1 MNNIEKRSP
10 RQLLAAFLVAIAS
23 FALAGW
29 AHADPPS
36 RVARIAYV
44 SGNASFS
51 PGSDPNTWV
60 HTVINRPMVTG
71 DRMWVERG
79 ARVELQLGQAAIRA
93 AGETSLSLLNLDDRV
108 AQVQLDQGTL
118 NVRVRRLDRGQTF
131 EIDTPNLAYSIRR
144 PGAYR
149 IQVDANGDATTVIA
163 RVGMAEVYGEGS
175 ALITTERVTYR
186 FFGTGL
192 REYQTFSRWGPDEFD
207 RWASDRD
214 RRWDNSASRRFVSM
228 DMIGY
233 EDLDA
238 YGTWRRVA
246 DYGNVWVPNRVPRDW
261 APYRDGHWAWVEPW
275 GWTWI
280 DDAPWGFAPSHYGR
294 WAHLQ
299 DGWAWVPGP
308 AQQQPVYAPALVAFV
323 GGGNLRVSGGN
334 AVAWF
339 PLGPREVYR
348 PSYTA
353 SREYFERV
361 NTTNTVVDRNTIVN
375 VYNNPAPREVRYVN
389 QQVPGALIAMLAV
402 AFAES
407 RPVAKEAQ
415 HVDRAAISGAMNAPA
430 MHVAPVA
437 PVRTS
442 VVGAAPATAKPPPS
456 AFTRPVVA
464 QVAPPPPPATFESKQ
479 KVLEAN
485 VGKPHDAAAVAA
497 ATKPAQPP
505 VVPQVKVVQA
515 EKPVAAPAKPASAP
529 EPKPVA
535 SAPSAPSAPAAASAP
550 QPSAAPA
557 SVPPPARAG
566 RPEASAPAAAA
577 APAPA
582 AAPASTPARGER
594 PASASAP
601 AASSAAGRADE
612 RDRAREGRG
621 RPGLAR
627 PAAPAAPGTPPAS
640 APALAAPAAAA
651 APTPAPAPARAAP
664 PAAAPASRPP
674 EAARDA
680 RAASEPRR
688 APEARPAPEAAKPAS
703 EARPPAPP
711 ARPAPEPKAAA
722 PESKPAPEAPR
733 REAPPARPA
742 AREAASAAAPAAP
755 APPTPPRAANP
766 PATPPAPAA
775 AVPPPRAASAPPPPS
790 APAAAAESRGAGQAA
805 ARREA
810 ASDRREAASERR
822 KQREEERSK
831 P

>member
-1 MNNIEKRSP
+1 VPVSLAASFIEDDNMNNRSP
-10 RQLLAAFLVAIAS
+10 RLLAHFLIAFAA
-23 FALAGW
+23 FAFAGW

-51 PGSDPNTWV
+51 PGSEPDTWV
-60 HTVINRPMVTG
+60 HANINRPMVTG

-79 ARVELQLGQAAIRA
+79 ARAELQLGQAAIRA
-93 AGETSLSLLNLDDRV
+93 AGGTSLSLLNLDDRV
-108 AQVQLDQGTL
+108 VQLQLNEGTL

-144 PGAYR
+144 PGNYR
-149 IQVDANGDATTVIA
+149 IEVDANGDATTVLA
-163 RVGMAEVYGEGS
+163 RVGMAEAYGEGS
-175 ALITTERVTYR
+175 AFITTERVTYR

-214 RRWDNSASRRFVSM
+214 RRWDSSASRRFVSM

-238 YGTWRRVA
+238 NGTWRRVP
-246 DYGNVWVPNRVPRDW
+246 DYGNVWIPSHVAADW
-261 APYRDGHWAWVEPW
+261 APYRDGHWSWVEPW

-299 DGWAWVPGP
+299 SGWAWVPGP
-308 AQQQPVYAPALVAFV
+308 AQVQPVYAPALVAFV
-323 GGGNLRVSGGN
+323 GGGNLRLSGGSN

-348 PSYTA
+348 PSYTT

-361 NTTNTVVDRNTIVN
+361 NTTNTVVDRTTIVN

-415 HVDRAAISGAMNAPA
+415 HVDRAAISGAMNAPVA
-430 MHVAPVA
+430 HVAPVA
-437 PVRTS
+437 PMRTS
-442 VVGAAPATAKPPPS
+442 VVGAAPATAKPPAAS
-456 AFTRPVVA
+456 FTRPVVA
-464 QVAPPPPPATFESKQ
+464 QVAPPPPPVAFEARQ
-479 KVLEAN
+479 KALEAN
-485 VGKPHDAAAVAA
+485 IGKPHDAAAVAA

-505 VVPQVKVVQA
+505 AAPQVKVVQA

-529 EPKPVA
+529 EPKPN
-535 SAPSAPSAPAAASAP
+535 
-550 QPSAAPA
+550 A
-557 SVPPPARAG
+557 SVPPP
-566 RPEASAPAAAA
+566 AA

-582 AAPASTPARGER
+582 APAAASAASPPASRARGPASAFAPPPPAAATAPAPAPAPATASAPTPPRAER

-601 AASSAAGRADE
+601 AASAAAARRDE
-612 RDRAREGRG
+612 RDRAREERG

-627 PAAPAAPGTPPAS
+627 PGAPEAPAAPPPAAATAPARPPAS
-640 APALAAPAAAA
+640 AAPAAAA
-651 APTPAPAPARAAP
+651 AAPAAP
-664 PAAAPASRPP
+664 PAAARPAP
-674 EAARDA
+674 AA
-680 RAASEPRR
+680 
-688 APEARPAPEAAKPAS
+688 EARPAS
-703 EARPPAPP
+703 EAPA
-711 ARPAPEPKAAA
+711 
-722 PESKPAPEAPR
+722 R
-733 REAPPARPA
+733 REAPPPRAP
-742 AREAASAAAPAAP
+742 AREASAPPPAAAAPATP
-755 APPTPPRAANP
+755 APPPAPPRAATPPAPPPPPPHAATP
-766 PATPPAPAA
+766 PATPPAPPAA
-775 AVPPPRAASAPPPPS
+775 APPPRAASASAPP
-790 APAAAAESRGAGQAA
+790 ATPAAAAESRGAGQAA
-805 ARREA
+805 VRREA
-810 ASDRREAASERR
+810 ASERREAASERR
-822 KQREEERSK
+822 KQREEERK

>member
-10 RQLLAAFLVAIAS
+10 RQLLATFLVAVAG

-93 AGETSLSLLNLDDRV
+93 SGDTSLSLLNLDDRV

-144 PGAYR
+144 PGSYR

-175 ALITTERVTYR
+175 AFITTERVTYR

-233 EDLDA
+233 EDLDT

-308 AQQQPVYAPALVAFV
+308 AQQQAVYAPALVAFV

-361 NTTNTVVDRNTIVN
+361 NTTNTVVDRTTIVN

-415 HVDRAAISGAMNAPA
+415 HVDKAAISGAMNAPA

-535 SAPSAPSAPAAASAP
+535 SAPPPPSAASAP
-550 QPSAAPA
+550 RPAAAPA
-557 SVPPPARAG
+557 SVPPPARVG

-582 AAPASTPARGER
+582 AAPASRPASTPARAER

-601 AASSAAGRADE
+601 AASGAAPRGDE
-612 RDRAREGRG
+612 RDRAREERG

-627 PAAPAAPGTPPAS
+627 PAAPTAPGTSPPS
-640 APALAAPAAAA
+640 AV
-651 APTPAPAPARAAP
+651 AP
-664 PAAAPASRPP
+664 PVAAPASRPP
-674 EAARDA
+674 EAARDT

-711 ARPAPEPKAAA
+711 ARPTPEPKAAA
-722 PESKPAPEAPR
+722 PATL
-733 REAPPARPA
+733 
-742 AREAASAAAPAAP
+742 

-810 ASDRREAASERR
+810 ASERREAASDRR

>member
-1 MNNIEKRSP
+1 MNNRSP
-10 RQLLAAFLVAIAS
+10 RRLLAQFLLAIAT

-51 PGSDPNTWV
+51 PGSEPDTWV
-60 HTVINRPMVTG
+60 HARINRPMVTG

-79 ARVELQLGQAAIRA
+79 ARAELQLGQAAIRA
-93 AGETSLSLLNLDDRV
+93 AGGTSLSLLNLDDRI
-108 AQVQLDQGTL
+108 VQLQLNEGTL

-131 EIDTPNLAYSIRR
+131 EVDTPNLAYSIRR
-144 PGAYR
+144 PGTYR
-149 IQVDANGDATTVIA
+149 IQVDPDGDTTTVLA
-163 RVGMAEVYGEGS
+163 RVGLAEAYGEGRAFVTS
-175 ALITTERVTYR
+175 ERVTYR
-186 FFGTGL
+186 FFGSGL
-192 REYQTFSRWGPDEFD
+192 REYQTFTRWGPDEFD

-238 YGTWRRVA
+238 NGTWRRVPE
-246 DYGNVWVPNRVPRDW
+246 YGNVWIPNRVPADW

-299 DGWAWVPGP
+299 SGWAWVPGP
-308 AQQQPVYAPALVAFV
+308 AQSQPVYAPALVAFV
-323 GGGNLRVSGGN
+323 GGGNVRTSGGN

-348 PSYTA
+348 PSYTT

-361 NTTNTVVDRNTIVN
+361 NTTNTVVDRTTIVN

-407 RPVAKEAQ
+407 RPVGKEVVR
-415 HVDRAAISGAMNAPA
+415 VDQKAVAAAPA
-430 MHVAPVA
+430 AAVAPVA
-437 PVRTS
+437 PVHTS
-442 VVGAAPATAKPPPS
+442 VVGSAPATAKPP
-456 AFTRPVVA
+456 AATFTRAVVA
-464 QVAPPPPPATFESKQ
+464 QVAPPPPPVAFEAKR
-479 KVLEAN
+479 KELEAN

-505 VVPQVKVVQA
+505 ATPQVKVVQA

-535 SAPSAPSAPAAASAP
+535 SAPSSAAASAP
-550 QPSAAPA
+550 AAPSAAA
-557 SVPPPARAG
+557 SARA
-566 RPEASAPAAAA
+566 APA
-577 APAPA
+577 APA
-582 AAPASTPARGER
+582 AAPASTPTRA
-594 PASASAP
+594 ASASAP
-601 AASSAAGRADE
+601 AAPAASAAATRRDE
-612 RDRAREGRG
+612 RDRAREERG
-621 RPGLAR
+621 RPGLGR
-627 PAAPAAPGTPPAS
+627 PAAPE
-640 APALAAPAAAA
+640 
-651 APTPAPAPARAAP
+651 APTAPAPAAVPAPAKPAAP
-664 PAAAPASRPP
+664 ATPQPTAAAATPAAAPASRPA
-674 EAARDA
+674 EAAREA

-688 APEARPAPEAAKPAS
+688 APEVRPAPEAAKPAS
-703 EARPPAPP
+703 ETRPPAPVRAASQERPAQEGKPAAPEAARREPPP
-711 ARPAPEPKAAA
+711 ARPATPAPAPAAA
-722 PESKPAPEAPR
+722 PVPAPAT
-733 REAPPARPA
+733 
-742 AREAASAAAPAAP
+742 PAAP
-755 APPTPPRAANP
+755 PQPPRAANP
-766 PATPPAPAA
+766 PAAPPVAPA
-775 AVPPPRAASAPPPPS
+775 PPRAASAPP
-790 APAAAAESRGAGQAA
+790 APAA

-810 ASDRREAASERR
+810 ASERREAASERR

>member
-1 MNNIEKRSP
+1 MNNRSP
-10 RQLLAAFLVAIAS
+10 RRLLAQFLLAIAT
-23 FALAGW
+23 FALAGG

-51 PGSDPNTWV
+51 PGSEPDTWV
-60 HTVINRPMVTG
+60 HARINRPMVTG

-79 ARVELQLGQAAIRA
+79 ARAELQLGQAAIRA
-93 AGETSLSLLNLDDRV
+93 AGGTSLSLLNLDDRI
-108 AQVQLDQGTL
+108 VQLQLNEGTL

-131 EIDTPNLAYSIRR
+131 EVDTPNLAYSIRR
-144 PGAYR
+144 PGTYR
-149 IQVDANGDATTVIA
+149 IQVDPDGDATTVLA
-163 RVGMAEVYGEGS
+163 RVGLAEAYGEGRAFVTS
-175 ALITTERVTYR
+175 ERVTYR
-186 FFGTGL
+186 FFGSGL
-192 REYQTFSRWGPDEFD
+192 REYQTFTRWGPDEFD

-238 YGTWRRVA
+238 NGTWRRVPE
-246 DYGNVWVPNRVPRDW
+246 YGNVWIPSRVPADW

-299 DGWAWVPGP
+299 SGWAWVPGP
-308 AQQQPVYAPALVAFV
+308 AQSQPVYAPALVAFV
-323 GGGNLRVSGGN
+323 GGGNVRTSGGN

-348 PSYTA
+348 PSYTT

-361 NTTNTVVDRNTIVN
+361 NTTNTVVDRTTIVN

-407 RPVAKEAQ
+407 RPVGKEVVR
-415 HVDRAAISGAMNAPA
+415 VDQKAVAAAPA
-430 MHVAPVA
+430 AAVAPVA
-437 PVRTS
+437 PVHTS
-442 VVGAAPATAKPPPS
+442 VVGSAPATAKPP
-456 AFTRPVVA
+456 AATFTRAVVA
-464 QVAPPPPPATFESKQ
+464 QVAPPPPPVAFEAKR
-479 KVLEAN
+479 KELEAN

-505 VVPQVKVVQA
+505 AAPQVKVVQA

-535 SAPSAPSAPAAASAP
+535 SAPSIAAASAP
-550 QPSAAPA
+550 AAPSAAA
-557 SVPPPARAG
+557 SARA
-566 RPEASAPAAAA
+566 APA
-577 APAPA
+577 APA
-582 AAPASTPARGER
+582 AAPASTPTRA
-594 PASASAP
+594 ASASAP
-601 AASSAAGRADE
+601 AAPAASAAATRRDE
-612 RDRAREGRG
+612 RDRAREERG
-621 RPGLAR
+621 RPGLGR
-627 PAAPAAPGTPPAS
+627 PAAPAAPT
-640 APALAAPAAAA
+640 APAPAAVPAPAKPAAPATPQPPAAAA
-651 APTPAPAPARAAP
+651 T
-664 PAAAPASRPP
+664 PAAAPASRPA
-674 EAARDA
+674 EAAREA

-688 APEARPAPEAAKPAS
+688 APEVRPAPEAAKPAS
-703 EARPPAPP
+703 ETRPPAPVRAASQERHAQEGKPAAPEAARREPPP
-711 ARPAPEPKAAA
+711 ARPATPAPAAA
-722 PESKPAPEAPR
+722 PVPAPAT
-733 REAPPARPA
+733 
-742 AREAASAAAPAAP
+742 PAAP
-755 APPTPPRAANP
+755 PQPPRAANP
-766 PATPPAPAA
+766 PAAPPVAPA
-775 AVPPPRAASAPPPPS
+775 PPRAASAPP
-790 APAAAAESRGAGQAA
+790 APAA

-810 ASDRREAASERR
+810 ASERREAASERR

>member
-1 MNNIEKRSP
+1 MNNRSP
-10 RQLLAAFLVAIAS
+10 RQLFAKFLLAFAA

-51 PGSDPNTWV
+51 PGSEPDTWV
-60 HTVINRPMVTG
+60 HANINRPMVTG

-79 ARVELQLGQAAIRA
+79 ARAELQLGQAAIRA
-93 AGETSLSLLNLDDRV
+93 AGGTSLSLLNLDDRV
-108 AQVQLDQGTL
+108 VQLQLNEGTL

-144 PGAYR
+144 PGNYR
-149 IQVDANGDATTVIA
+149 IQVDANGDATTVLA
-163 RVGMAEVYGEGS
+163 RVGMAEAYGEGS
-175 ALITTERVTYR
+175 AFTTSERVTYR

-233 EDLDA
+233 EDLDT
-238 YGTWRRVA
+238 YGTWRRVP
-246 DYGNVWVPNRVPRDW
+246 DYGNVWMPSRVSADW
-261 APYRDGHWAWVEPW
+261 APYRDGHWSWVEPW

-299 DGWAWVPGP
+299 SGWAWVPGP
-308 AQQQPVYAPALVAFV
+308 AQVQPVYAPALVAFV
-323 GGGNLRVSGGN
+323 GGGNLRLSGGGGN

-348 PSYTA
+348 PSYTT

-361 NTTNTVVDRNTIVN
+361 NTTNTVVDRTTIVN

-415 HVDRAAISGAMNAPA
+415 HVDRAAISGAMSAPVA
-430 MHVAPVA
+430 HVAPVA
-437 PVRTS
+437 PMRTS
-442 VVGAAPATAKPPPS
+442 VVGAAPATAKPPAAS
-456 AFTRPVVA
+456 FTRPVVA
-464 QVAPPPPPATFESKQ
+464 QVAPPPPPVPFEAKQ
-479 KVLEAN
+479 KALEAN

-505 VVPQVKVVQA
+505 AAPQVKVVQP

-529 EPKPVA
+529 EPKPNA
-535 SAPSAPSAPAAASAP
+535 SPPPPAAAPAPTAPAAASAASP
-550 QPSAAPA
+550 PA
-557 SVPPPARAG
+557 SRARGPASAFAAPPPA
-566 RPEASAPAAAA
+566 AAT
-577 APAPA
+577 APA
-582 AAPASTPARGER
+582 AAPASTPPRAER
-594 PASASAP
+594 PGFPSAP
-601 AASSAAGRADE
+601 AASAAATRRDE
-612 RDRAREGRG
+612 RDRAREERV
-621 RPGLAR
+621 RPGLGR
-627 PAAPAAPGTPPAS
+627 PAAPEAP
-640 APALAAPAAAA
+640 
-651 APTPAPAPARAAP
+651 AAP
-664 PAAAPASRPP
+664 PAAAPAPVKPAASAAPAAP
-674 EAARDA
+674 AAPAPAAAARPA
-680 RAASEPRR
+680 P
-688 APEARPAPEAAKPAS
+688 APEARPAPEAPA
-703 EARPPAPP
+703 
-711 ARPAPEPKAAA
+711 
-722 PESKPAPEAPR
+722 R
-733 REAPPARPA
+733 REAPPPRAP
-742 AREAASAAAPAAP
+742 AREASPPPPAAAAPATP
-755 APPTPPRAANP
+755 APPPPPPRA
-766 PATPPAPAA
+766 ATPPAPPPAA
-775 AVPPPRAASAPPPPS
+775 APTPRAASAS
-790 APAAAAESRGAGQAA
+790 APPATPGAAAESRGAGQAA

-810 ASDRREAASERR
+810 ASERREAASERR
-822 KQREEERSK
+822 KQREEERTK